1 MLITALLLAGRRP
14 GIDPLAAHAGV
25 ADKVLIEVAGE
36 PMLSRTARALAD
48 HPAIGQVVILSQQGE
63 QLAHHPGTGWLAGDS
78 RIAFET
84 GGHSVSEAVAAAIRG
99 REGFPFLVAT
109 ADDALLD
116 RAKLDAFIRGAQGA
130 ELAVA
135 LVERRTLLAAYPQS
149 RRTWL
154 KFRGGAYSGANLFW
168 LGNAKVLPVLE
179 IWRRIEQDRKK
190 GRAVIGAFGLPM
202 LIAVA
207 LRLLTLPQAIARV
220 GKRFGLVARPVV
232 LDIAEACID
241 VDKPDDLALVE
252 RILAARR

>member
-1 MLITALLLAGRRP
+1 MLVTALLLAGRRP
-14 GIDPLAAHAGV
+14 GIDPLARHAGV
-25 ADKVLIEVAGE
+25 ADKVLIPVAGE
-36 PMLSRTARALAD
+36 PMLSRTARALLD
-48 HPAIGQVVILSQQGE
+48 HPAIGDVVILSQEGDA
-63 QLAHHPGTGWLAGDS
+63 LAQHPGTEWLA
-78 RIAFET
+78 REPRLAFRT
-84 GGHSVSEAVAAAIRG
+84 GGQSVSSAVSAAIAG

-116 RAKLDAFIRGAQGA
+116 RRKLDAFIEGAAGA

-168 LGNAKVLPVLE
+168 LGSREVLPVIE

-190 GRAVIGAFGLPM
+190 GRAVIGAFGPLM
-202 LIAVA
+202 LIAVG
-207 LRLLTLPQAIARV
+207 LRLLTLHQAVARV

-232 LDIAEACID
+232 LDLAEACID
-241 VDKPDDLALVE
+241 VDKPDDLILVE
-252 RILAARR
+252 RILAAR